1 MLSFHVKFVQTDRWM
16 DRQTTIKQYSPMFR
30 CRGIKKKKK
39 NLTLFLLHA
48 GKTID
53 SLFVLIPT
61 GTVPESNH
69 AS

>member
-1 MLSFHVKFVQTDRWM
+1 MDGQTERQTDN
-16 DRQTTIKQYSPMFR
+16 DKTIFPEVSVQ
-30 CRGIKKKKK
+30 GHKKKK